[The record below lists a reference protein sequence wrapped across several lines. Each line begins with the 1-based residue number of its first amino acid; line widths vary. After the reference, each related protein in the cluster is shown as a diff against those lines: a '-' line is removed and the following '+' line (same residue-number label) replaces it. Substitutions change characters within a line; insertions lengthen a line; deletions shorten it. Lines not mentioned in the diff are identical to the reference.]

1 MGLNLKIVFLLVC
14 TVFLTIVVSNVP
26 AADAITV
33 EKLTAVTSNTA
44 DEWCYPAWSPDG
56 DEILFRRGGEL
67 YKVFSDGSGETRLT
81 DTGGNVGFYSWSP
94 DGSKILYSSI
104 TANYACDLWVMNSD
118 GSSATRVTSSTG
130 EQGYGDGCG
139 AWSPDGSKIAYVSE
153 GEAFF
158 DDHYGD
164 IHVIVMDSDGSNKQ
178 AIGHSIDISYCA
190 IAWSPDSSKIA
201 FTEDETVVVVNSDGS
216 GMTTVAYGYIEPQTS
231 SWQSEVWSPDGSTI
245 LCWYPFM
252 DGDSDV
258 ILTAKSDGSGRTQL
272 TANGIYSRHPRFSPD
287 GSRIVFSSSEPLQSD
302 NIWVMDENGDNK
314 VQLTTSPARDTCPVW
329 SPDGTKIAFCSD
341 RDGYNNIWVMD
352 LGEIESD
359 GADLTITDIWWDLES
374 PKVGDEIVF
383 SYRVENIGTKD
394 TTSEFNNFLYIDGER
409 YSISSRGSL
418 EALESKDR
426 FFTRT
431 WNAASGEH
439 EIKVVAD
446 GYEEIDEYKGNNV
459 LVKTLKVANLEGRV
473 LSGSNNEGIYDV
485 AVTLSPGGFTATTSP
500 NGFYSFANLPA
511 GEYTIEASKDGY
523 IFDSVEV
530 IVNEEVAEVAPII
543 FGHLDSS
550 KINAEIV
557 QEFYFD
563 EIAGTYVVGDK
574 VPITY
579 TIKNSGEYE
588 HTFYASCSLNP
599 RDGSSKVWNTPCEM
613 VSLKP
618 DEEKKIT
625 LIWEVQPAAS
635 HVLYNVNIG
644 VWATQQNTYLSD
656 NLDKRIYYDVFKVID
671 GETSVPGWY
680 LSFENSRKVMVDGA
694 TYTAVPAYKQSEG
707 ISSWLIFNE
716 NDDVEDDPII
726 YKKAVETAE
735 VSSWITPD
743 TTENLVVV
751 RDAFNEFSDYSFLA
765 KYVLWIRDTASNLL
779 GKYILIASTG
789 GGSLATE
796 MSVTEATKVASKEI
810 LDEMADKL
818 IEDLE
823 GLPKAQ
829 ITEGKVKQIFWTA
842 GVMELSSASSKLDRA
857 IKVIEDHDSN
867 SLWSYE
873 EANSYY
879 SEYSQAAIIGMSNM
893 ELIRGLQPGSDLCSQ
908 IKDATFNAVEGAAGD
923 MIEFDDLKF
932 YQSFESAVGDME
944 AVQNAAKKRCQY
956 EEEFKRMNA
965 VFNENAEKLQ
975 EDALKNPEIKGIANC
990 PVTLH
995 VYDSNGRHTG
1005 YSSEGGEFGIPNS
1018 YYLAGYEKSVNNV
1031 NVTIPES
1038 IVLYDINEDYRF
1050 EIHANFSEEDKLSP
1064 ENQRFNFTLIL
1075 RTEDKTTNVIYENV
1089 SLTENTIAILPANI
1103 TTTEYTMSIDNDGNG
1118 VVEITR
1124 EPKKVTVTTEE
1135 GTVEYPLANF
1145 SANITSGY
1153 APLTVQFTDQSTGS
1167 PTFWAWDFD
1176 SDGTVDSGD
1185 QNPVYT
1191 YEQSGI
1197 YSVSLTVSNEKGSSS
1212 EVKSNYIE
1220 VYETGDEEEIKNII
1234 ETLEADESFTIFV
1247 SNLNAANLSATLSS
1261 EGPFTVFTPTDDA
1274 FEALPEGI
1282 LDALMNDT
1290 EALTEILLYH
1300 MADGKMMAADL
1311 SSLVSI
1317 STLQGEY
1324 ITINVTDDGRVFV
1337 EDAEIILA
1345 DIEASNG
1352 VIHAIDAVMIPPEEY
1367 EEIPESPSTELPD
1380 LMVQSVSRDISA
1392 PKIGDTI
1399 TFDVHVYNE
1408 APVPAGSSTLGF
1420 YVDGVEIE
1428 SKFIPELE
1436 AYSGFIQTFSWVADR
1451 AGAVQVSFV
1460 SHADFEVA
1468 ERSELANE
1476 MTQSFSIGSIDPESG
1491 SGIPENE
1498 SSSVDSDVSS
1508 SANNGGSSSSSSSK
1522 SSSSGGGAGSPEPAS
1537 NVEVKELSQQFV
1549 TNGNHVKFGFPR
1561 NVTCITYV
1569 DFDPKRSLGK
1579 VTTIVEML
1587 KGVSKVVSTPPSGM
1601 VYRNANI
1608 WVGNA
1613 GTASPDN
1620 IENAVVGFRV
1630 EKDWIASNG
1639 VDESEIRLCRFSEEK
1654 WGELSTRKI
1663 REDSNYVYF
1672 EAETPGFSPF
1682 SITVPS
1688 PEGGVS
1694 GSAASATEGKDIV
1707 RGESGDVSSEND
1719 SFVLEAS
1726 AVEVEDEMED
1736 EEDGARTSGCM
1747 TKILLS
1753 FGLLSVMILIGFM
1766 VAKKQS

>member
-1 MGLNLKIVFLLVC
+1 M
-14 TVFLTIVVSNVP
+14 
-26 AADAITV
+26 
-33 EKLTAVTSNTA
+33 
-44 DEWCYPAWSPDG
+44 
-56 DEILFRRGGEL
+56 
-67 YKVFSDGSGETRLT
+67 
-81 DTGGNVGFYSWSP
+81 
-94 DGSKILYSSI
+94 
-104 TANYACDLWVMNSD
+104 
-118 GSSATRVTSSTG
+118 
-130 EQGYGDGCG
+130 
-139 AWSPDGSKIAYVSE
+139 
-153 GEAFF
+153 
-158 DDHYGD
+158 
-164 IHVIVMDSDGSNKQ
+164 
-178 AIGHSIDISYCA
+178 
-190 IAWSPDSSKIA
+190 
-201 FTEDETVVVVNSDGS
+201 
-216 GMTTVAYGYIEPQTS
+216 
-231 SWQSEVWSPDGSTI
+231 
-245 LCWYPFM
+245 
-252 DGDSDV
+252 
-258 ILTAKSDGSGRTQL
+258 
-272 TANGIYSRHPRFSPD
+272 
-287 GSRIVFSSSEPLQSD
+287 
-302 NIWVMDENGDNK
+302 
-314 VQLTTSPARDTCPVW
+314 
-329 SPDGTKIAFCSD
+329 
-341 RDGYNNIWVMD
+341 
-352 LGEIESD
+352 
-359 GADLTITDIWWDLES
+359 
-374 PKVGDEIVF
+374 
-383 SYRVENIGTKD
+383 
-394 TTSEFNNFLYIDGER
+394 
-409 YSISSRGSL
+409 
-418 EALESKDR
+418 
-426 FFTRT
+426 
-431 WNAASGEH
+431 
-439 EIKVVAD
+439 
-446 GYEEIDEYKGNNV
+446 
-459 LVKTLKVANLEGRV
+459 
-473 LSGSNNEGIYDV
+473 
-485 AVTLSPGGFTATTSP
+485 
-500 NGFYSFANLPA
+500 PA

-530 IVNEEVAEVAPII
+530 GVNEDVAEVAPII
-543 FGHLDSS
+543 FGDLDSS

-557 QEFYFD
+557 QELNFD

-588 HTFYASCSLNP
+588 HTFHASCSLNP
-599 RDGSSKVWNTPCEM
+599 RDGSSKVWNTSCEM
-613 VSLKP
+613 LSLKP

-644 VWATQQNTYLSD
+644 VWATRQNTCLSD
-656 NLDKRIYYDVFKVID
+656 NLDKRTYYDVFKVID
-671 GETSVPGWY
+671 GETSVQGWY

-707 ISSWLIFNE
+707 ISSWLILNE
-716 NDDVEDDPII
+716 DSDVEDDPLI
-726 YKKAVETAE
+726 YKKAAEAAE
-735 VSSWITPD
+735 VSSQITPD
-743 TTENLVVV
+743 TTESLVVV
-751 RDAFNEFSDYSFLA
+751 RDAFDEFSDYSFLA

-779 GKYILIASTG
+779 GKYILVASTG

-796 MSVTEATKVASKEI
+796 MSATQATKVASKEI

-944 AVQNAAKKRCQY
+944 AVQNAAKKRFQY
-956 EEEFKRMNA
+956 EEEFKRMNM

-975 EDALKNPEIKGIANC
+975 EEALKNPEIKGIANC

-1005 YSSEGGEFGIPNS
+1005 YNSEGGEFGIPNS

-1103 TTTEYTMSIDNDGNG
+1103 TTTEHTMSIDNDGNG

-1124 EPKKVTVTTEE
+1124 EPTKVTVTTED
-1135 GTVEYPLANF
+1135 GTVEYPLADF
-1145 SANITSGY
+1145 TANRTSGDN
-1153 APLTVQFTDQSTGS
+1153 PSTVQFTDLSTGS
-1167 PTFWAWDFD
+1167 PTYWAWDFD
-1176 SDGTVDSGD
+1176 SDGTVDSEA

-1191 YEQSGI
+1191 YEQAGN

-1212 EVKSNYIE
+1212 EVKGNFIE
-1220 VYETGDEEEIKNII
+1220 VYETGDEEGIKNVI
-1234 ETLEADESFTIFV
+1234 ETLEADESFTTFV
-1247 SNLNAANLSATLSS
+1247 SALEAADLSTILSS
-1261 EGPFTVFTPTDDA
+1261 EGPFTVFAPTDDA
-1274 FEALPEGI
+1274 FSALPNETIEALQ
-1282 LDALMNDT
+1282 NDT
-1290 EALTEILLYH
+1290 DMLTQILLYH
-1300 MADGKMMAADL
+1300 MADGKVMAADL
-1311 SSLVSI
+1311 ASLVSI
-1317 STLQGEY
+1317 STIQGED
-1324 ITINVTDDGRVFV
+1324 IAISVKEDGRMFV
-1337 EDAEIILA
+1337 EDAEIILT
-1345 DIEASNG
+1345 DVEASNG
-1352 VIHAIDAVMIPPEEY
+1352 VIQAIDLVMILPEED
-1367 EEIPESPSTELPD
+1367 EETPESPSTELPD
-1380 LMVQSVSRDISA
+1380 LMIQSVIRDISY
-1392 PKIGDTI
+1392 PKMGDAI
-1399 TFDVHVYNE
+1399 TFDVRVYNE

-1428 SKFIPELE
+1428 SEYIPELE

-1451 AGAVQVSFV
+1451 VGDVQVSFV

-1468 ERSELANE
+1468 EREPPANE
-1476 MTQSFSIGSIDPESG
+1476 KTITFNVGSPDPNSG
-1491 SGIPENE
+1491 SDTPEND
-1498 SSSVDSDVSS
+1498 SSSENRD
-1508 SANNGGSSSSSSSK
+1508 GSSSSSSK
-1522 SSSSGGGAGSPEPAS
+1522 SSSSGGGGGGGGAGSPEPAS

-1630 EKDWIASNG
+1630 EKAWIASNG
-1639 VDESEIRLCRFSEEK
+1639 VDESEIRLCRHSEEK

-1663 REDSNYVYF
+1663 REDSSYVYF

-1688 PEGGVS
+1688 LKGGVA
-1694 GSAASATEGKDIV
+1694 GSAASAPEGEDIV
-1707 RGESGDVSSEND
+1707 RGESGEVSSEND

-1726 AVEVEDEMED
+1726 AVEVEDG
-1736 EEDGARTSGCM
+1736 EEGAGTSGSM

-1753 FGLLSVMILIGFM
+1753 FGLLSLMILIGFM
-1766 VAKKQS
+1766 VSRKQS